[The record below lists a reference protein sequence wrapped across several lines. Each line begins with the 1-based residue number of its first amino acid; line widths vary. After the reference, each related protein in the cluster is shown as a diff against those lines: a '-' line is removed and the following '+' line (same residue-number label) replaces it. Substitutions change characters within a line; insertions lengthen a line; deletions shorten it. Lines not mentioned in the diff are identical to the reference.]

1 LSSAIA
7 VLEMIEAKPS
17 FHTTEKIAGKAIG
30 VQGRTVENRC
40 VGPVIRSL
48 PRLAI
53 ELTNMC
59 SQCVKDQPFPDAVI
73 QGDERIAKRRFADL
87 EVAISVPKGNRLKG
101 IIENVSENG
110 CFVSLQDG
118 AELAAGRLIALTL
131 PDEKVVSGRVVWSH
145 NRRVGI
151 CFVQPLGP
159 DVVDDLVKRSLY
171 ARLERFQPTDASFER
186 LDSLPKWEEQ
196 LGSMRLEEM

>member
-1 LSSAIA
+1 
-7 VLEMIEAKPS
+7 MIDAKPS
-17 FHTTEKIAGKAIG
+17 FHTKGKVAGKAIG

-48 PRLAI
+48 PSLAT
-53 ELTNMC
+53 ELTHMS
-59 SQCVKDQPFPDAVI
+59 SQSIKHEPVPDAGI

-87 EVAISVPKGNRLKG
+87 EVAISGPQGNRLKG

-110 CFVSLQDG
+110 CFVSLHDG

-131 PDEKVVSGRVVWSH
+131 PDEKVVSGSVVWSH

-171 ARLERFQPTDASFER
+171 ARLE
-186 LDSLPKWEEQ
+186 
-196 LGSMRLEEM
+196 